1 MSRVAELTGLLAP
14 YDTAREGAWSS
25 REAAHLL
32 GRAQFG
38 FTSKELDRAVKEGL
52 NATVDRLLAPQAES
66 AEYQKAEAAL
76 KQTALA
82 TGEIGDL
89 KVWWLYRMW
98 GSANPFDEKLAVL
111 WHNHFATSHAKVRSV
126 PQMLAQNELI
136 RTHALGDF
144 KQLLHG
150 MAVDTA
156 MLVWLDGNANRKRHP
171 NENFAREIMELFAL
185 GVGNYTEKDIQE
197 AARSFSG
204 WHVREGAFWFN
215 RLQHDES
222 PKTVFGQTGNFDG
235 KQIVDLCLA
244 HPACPRFL
252 AMKLLKTFVL
262 ANPTTEQIDAVA
274 ARLSHHQLVVAPVM
288 RELLTSQLF
297 FEAAQRRA
305 VIKSPLD
312 LVVGSLRAVS
322 QSVKWPPVA
331 KVLADLGQDVFE
343 PPSVKGWEGG
353 RLWVNSSSLLMRTN
367 FATELASSDRWATLS
382 KPILDGAGGT
392 SESVVARLDKWLL
405 GGTADERLLSDLA
418 LHHKQA
424 DGDAIQK
431 LRGVMQLVMSLP
443 EYQLL

>member
-1 MSRVAELTGLLAP
+1 MYRVTELTGLLAP
-14 YDTAREGAWSS
+14 YDAAREGAWSS

-38 FTSKELDRAVKEGL
+38 FTPKELELATKESL
-52 NATVDRLLAPQAES
+52 VATVDRLLAPQAES
-66 AEYQKAEAAL
+66 VEYQQAEAAL
-76 KQTALA
+76 RKTSLA

-98 GSANPFDEKLAVL
+98 ASANPLGEKLAVL
-111 WHNHFATSHAKVRSV
+111 WHNHFATSYAKVRSV
-126 PQMLAQNELI
+126 PQMLAQNDLI
-136 RTHALGDF
+136 RTHARGDF

-185 GVGNYTEKDIQE
+185 GVGNYTEQDIQE
-197 AARSFSG
+197 AARSFTG
-204 WHVREGAFWFN
+204 WHMREGAFWFN

-244 HPACPRFL
+244 QPACPRFL

-262 ANPTTEQIDAVA
+262 TNPTAEIIDAVA
-274 ARLSHHQLVVAPVM
+274 ARLSHHQLILAPVM

-297 FEAAQRRA
+297 FEVAHRRT

-312 LVVGSLRAVS
+312 LVVGSLRSVA
-322 QSVKWPPVA
+322 QTVKWPPIV
-331 KVLADLGQDVFE
+331 KLLGELGQDVFE

-353 RLWVNSSSLLMRTN
+353 RLWINSSTLLMRTN
-367 FATELASSDRWATLS
+367 FATALASGEQVATLLKS
-382 KPILDGAGGT
+382 VSDGAGGT
-392 SESVVARLDKWLL
+392 SESVVARIDKLL
-405 GGTADERLLSDLA
+405 LAGAADERLRADLVT
-418 LHHKQA
+418 HHKQA
-424 DGDAIQK
+424 DGDAVQK
-431 LRGVMQLVMSLP
+431 LRSVMQLVLSLP
-443 EYQLL
+443 EYQLH

>member
-1 MSRVAELTGLLAP
+1 MNRVAELTGLLAP
-14 YDTAREGAWSS
+14 FDATRAGAWSP

-52 NATVDRLLAPQAES
+52 SATVERLLAPQAES
-66 AEYQKAEAAL
+66 AEYQQAEAAL
-76 KQTALA
+76 RKTSLA
-82 TGEIGDL
+82 TGEISDL

-98 GSANPFDEKLAVL
+98 ASANPLGEKLAVL

-136 RTHALGDF
+136 RAHALGDF

-197 AARSFSG
+197 AARSFTG

-244 HPACPRFL
+244 QPACPRFL
-252 AMKLLKTFVL
+252 ALKLLKTFVL

-274 ARLSHHQLVVAPVM
+274 ARFSHHQLAIAPVM
-288 RELLTSQLF
+288 RELLASQLF
-297 FEAAQRRA
+297 FEMAHRRT

-312 LVVGSLRAVS
+312 LVVGSLRSVA
-322 QSVKWPPVA
+322 QTVKWPPIV
-331 KVLADLGQDVFE
+331 KLLGELGQDVFE
-343 PPSVKGWEGG
+343 PQSVKGWEGG
-353 RLWVNSSSLLMRTN
+353 RLWINSSTLLMRTN
-367 FATELASSDRWATLS
+367 FATALASGEQLATVS
-382 KPILDGAGGT
+382 KPINDGAGGT
-392 SESVVARLDKWLL
+392 SESVVARLDTLLL
-405 GGTADERLLSDLA
+405 GGTADERLRSDLVS
-418 LHHKQA
+418 HHKQA
-424 DGDAIQK
+424 DGDAVQK
-431 LRGVMQLVMSLP
+431 LRGVMQLVLSLP
-443 EYQLL
+443 EYQLH

>member
-1 MSRVAELTGLLAP
+1 M
-14 YDTAREGAWSS
+14 
-25 REAAHLL
+25 
-32 GRAQFG
+32 
-38 FTSKELDRAVKEGL
+38 
-52 NATVDRLLAPQAES
+52 
-66 AEYQKAEAAL
+66 
-76 KQTALA
+76 
-82 TGEIGDL
+82 
-89 KVWWLYRMW
+89 
-98 GSANPFDEKLAVL
+98 
-111 WHNHFATSHAKVRSV
+111 
-126 PQMLAQNELI
+126 
-136 RTHALGDF
+136 
-144 KQLLHG
+144 
-150 MAVDTA
+150 
-156 MLVWLDGNANRKRHP
+156 
-171 NENFAREIMELFAL
+171 
-185 GVGNYTEKDIQE
+185 
-197 AARSFSG
+197 
-204 WHVREGAFWFN
+204 
-215 RLQHDES
+215 
-222 PKTVFGQTGNFDG
+222 FGQTGNFDG

>member
-1 MSRVAELTGLLAP
+1 MNRVAELTGLLAP
-14 YDTAREGAWSS
+14 YDAVREGAWSP

-38 FTSKELDRAVKEGL
+38 FTSNELDRAVKEGL
-52 NATVDRLLAPQAES
+52 NATVERLLAPQAES
-66 AEYQKAEAAL
+66 AEYQQAEAAL
-76 KQTALA
+76 KKTSLA

-98 GSANPFDEKLAVL
+98 ASANPLGEKLAVL

-126 PQMLAQNELI
+126 TQMLAQNELI

-197 AARSFSG
+197 AARSFTG

-244 HPACPRFL
+244 QPACPRFL
-252 AMKLLKTFVL
+252 ALKLLKTFVL

-274 ARLSHHQLVVAPVM
+274 ARLSHHQLAIAPVM
-288 RELLTSQLF
+288 RELLASQLF
-297 FEAAQRRA
+297 FETAHRRT

-312 LVVGSLRAVS
+312 LVVGSLRSVA
-322 QSVKWPPVA
+322 QTVKWPSIV
-331 KVLADLGQDVFE
+331 KLLGELGQDVFE
-343 PPSVKGWEGG
+343 PQSVKGWEGG
-353 RLWVNSSSLLMRTN
+353 RLWINSSTLLMRTN
-367 FATELASSDRWATLS
+367 FATALASGEQVATLLKS
-382 KPILDGAGGT
+382 VSDGAGGT
-392 SESVVARLDKWLL
+392 SESVVARLDTLLL
-405 GGTADERLLSDLA
+405 GGTADERLRTDLVS
-418 LHHKQA
+418 HHKQA
-424 DGDAIQK
+424 DGDAVQK
-431 LRGVMQLVMSLP
+431 LRGVMQLVLSLP

>member
-1 MSRVAELTGLLAP
+1 MNPVAERTGLLAP
-14 YDTAREGAWSS
+14 YDAAREGAWSS

-38 FTSKELDRAVKEGL
+38 FTPKELELATKESL
-52 NATVDRLLAPQAES
+52 VATVDRLLAPQAES
-66 AEYQKAEAAL
+66 VEYQQAEAAL
-76 KQTALA
+76 RKTSLA

-98 GSANPFDEKLAVL
+98 ASANPLGEKLAVL
-111 WHNHFATSHAKVRSV
+111 WHNHFATSYAKVRSV
-126 PQMLAQNELI
+126 PQMLAQNDLI
-136 RTHALGDF
+136 RTHARGDF

-185 GVGNYTEKDIQE
+185 GVGNYTEQDIQE
-197 AARSFSG
+197 AARSFTG
-204 WHVREGAFWFN
+204 WHMREGAFWFN

-262 ANPTTEQIDAVA
+262 ASPTSEMIDAVA
-274 ARLSHHQLVVAPVM
+274 VRLRHHNLTFAPVM

-297 FEAAQRRA
+297 FEAAHRRA

-312 LVVGSLRAVS
+312 LVVGSLRSLGQA
-322 QSVKWPPVA
+322 VKWPPVA
-331 KVLADLGQDVFE
+331 KLLADLGQDVFE

-353 RLWVNSSSLLMRTN
+353 RLWINSSSLLMRTN
-367 FATELASSDRWATLS
+367 FATALASGDQLATLS
-382 KPILDGAGGT
+382 KPIVDGASGT
-392 SESVVARLDKWLL
+392 SESVVARLDTLLL
-405 GGTADERLLSDLA
+405 GGTADERLRTDLVS
-418 LHHKQA
+418 HHKQA
-424 DGDAIQK
+424 DGDAVQK
-431 LRGVMQLVMSLP
+431 LRGVMQLVLSLP
-443 EYQLL
+443 EYQLH

>member
-1 MSRVAELTGLLAP
+1 MYRVTELTGLLAP
-14 YDTAREGAWSS
+14 YDAAREGAWSS

-38 FTSKELDRAVKEGL
+38 FTPKELELATKESL
-52 NATVDRLLAPQAES
+52 VATVDRLLAPQAES
-66 AEYQKAEAAL
+66 VEYQQAEAAL
-76 KQTALA
+76 RKTSLA

-98 GSANPFDEKLAVL
+98 SSANPLSEKLAVL

-126 PQMLAQNELI
+126 PQMLAQNDLI

-144 KQLLHG
+144 KQFLHG

-185 GVGNYTEKDIQE
+185 GVGNYTEQDIQE
-197 AARSFSG
+197 AARSFTG
-204 WHVREGAFWFN
+204 WHMREGAFWFN

-244 HPACPRFL
+244 QPACPRFL

-262 ANPTTEQIDAVA
+262 TNPTAEIIDAVA
-274 ARLSHHQLVVAPVM
+274 ARLSHHQLILAPVM

-297 FEAAQRRA
+297 FEVAHRRT

-312 LVVGSLRAVS
+312 LVVGSLRSVA
-322 QSVKWPPVA
+322 QTVKWPPIV
-331 KVLADLGQDVFE
+331 KLLGELGQDVFE

-353 RLWVNSSSLLMRTN
+353 RLWINSSTLLMRTN
-367 FATELASSDRWATLS
+367 FATALASGEQVATLLKS
-382 KPILDGAGGT
+382 VSDGAGGT
-392 SESVVARLDKWLL
+392 SESVVARIDKLL
-405 GGTADERLLSDLA
+405 LAGAADERLRADLVT
-418 LHHKQA
+418 HHKQA
-424 DGDAIQK
+424 DGDAVQK
-431 LRGVMQLVMSLP
+431 LRSVMQLVLSLP
-443 EYQLL
+443 EYQLH

>member
-1 MSRVAELTGLLAP
+1 MNPVAERTGLLAP
-14 YDTAREGAWSS
+14 YDAAREGAWSS

-38 FTSKELDRAVKEGL
+38 FTPKELELATKESL
-52 NATVDRLLAPQAES
+52 VATVDRLLAPQAES
-66 AEYQKAEAAL
+66 VEYQQAEAAL
-76 KQTALA
+76 RKTSLA

-98 GSANPFDEKLAVL
+98 ASANPLGEKLAVL
-111 WHNHFATSHAKVRSV
+111 WHNHFATSYAKVRSV
-126 PQMLAQNELI
+126 PQMLAQNDLI
-136 RTHALGDF
+136 RTHARGDF

-150 MAVDTA
+150 MAVDPA

-197 AARSFSG
+197 AARSFTG
-204 WHVREGAFWFN
+204 WHMREGAFWFN

-244 HPACPRFL
+244 QPACPRFL

-262 ANPTTEQIDAVA
+262 TNPTAEIIDAVA
-274 ARLSHHQLVVAPVM
+274 ARLSHHQLILAPVM

-297 FEAAQRRA
+297 FEVAHRRT

-312 LVVGSLRAVS
+312 LVVGSLRSVA
-322 QSVKWPPVA
+322 QTVKWPPIV
-331 KVLADLGQDVFE
+331 KLLGELGQDVFE

-353 RLWVNSSSLLMRTN
+353 RLWINSSTLLMRTN
-367 FATELASSDRWATLS
+367 FATALASGEQVATLLKS
-382 KPILDGAGGT
+382 VSDGAGGT
-392 SESVVARLDKWLL
+392 SESVVARIDKLL
-405 GGTADERLLSDLA
+405 LAGAADERLRADLVT
-418 LHHKQA
+418 HHKQA
-424 DGDAIQK
+424 DGDAVQK
-431 LRGVMQLVMSLP
+431 LRSVMQLVLSLP
-443 EYQLL
+443 EYQLH